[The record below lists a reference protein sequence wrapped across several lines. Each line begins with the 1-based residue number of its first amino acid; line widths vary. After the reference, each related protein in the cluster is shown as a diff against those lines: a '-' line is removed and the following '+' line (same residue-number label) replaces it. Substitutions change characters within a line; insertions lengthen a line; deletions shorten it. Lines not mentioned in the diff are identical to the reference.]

1 MTKLNDNLQQ
11 LLDTFYD
18 YFFLQCSNHVKRNT
32 ILCKELLDV
41 KTGKQ
46 DANFATED
54 GSYSFFTCSKE
65 VSKCDTAAF
74 NGHAI
79 LIAGNGDFN
88 VKHYNG
94 EFNAYQRTYVLIPN
108 DELYFGTLY
117 MSSLKLIKKF
127 KRMSTGSI
135 VKFISKSDI
144 ENIQVIVPENKN
156 LLKTLNDYLKVIEKN
171 NLENE
176 HLERLRNKLLPLLI
190 NGQVTIR

>member
-1 MTKLNDNLQQ
+1 
-11 LLDTFYD
+11 
-18 YFFLQCSNHVKRNT
+18 
-32 ILCKELLDV
+32 
-41 KTGKQ
+41 
-46 DANFATED
+46 
-54 GSYSFFTCSKE
+54 
-65 VSKCDTAAF
+65 
-74 NGHAI
+74 
-79 LIAGNGDFN
+79 
-88 VKHYNG
+88 
-94 EFNAYQRTYVLIPN
+94 
-108 DELYFGTLY
+108 